1 MPLISFEANKLL
13 YEVFVGIKDICGDW
27 FEKIGTYKVAEN
39 TSLNKPNRFLCTSL
53 GSPCTPSCSLFNPLK
68 QCEHSKLEI
77 RQLSAADSVH
87 LLFAQKKEDRVFWT
101 NFYECFHPKKDP
113 KDALPKRTTLEFP
126 DDLPDVPEAVIQQ
139 TAKASLSLKKDD
151 PKYWS
156 QERLVW
162 ALGEDKVKK
171 RIAMSDWYWSWLNK
185 ILMPAHVEPNLKLLK
200 AKHDL
205 DEALSKKYGK
215 KELSDED
222 MYEISPSDGIYVEVK
237 KAISVLGDGLCGVK
251 VKLLTTPANQETYN
265 DSGNEQKSSVEK
277 SPKIIRHPVSP
288 PHKLNLSD
296 SNHRPPGG

>member
-1 MPLISFEANKLL
+1 MS
-13 YEVFVGIKDICGDW
+13 
-27 FEKIGTYKVAEN
+27 
-39 TSLNKPNRFLCTSL
+39 KPNRFLCTSL
-53 GSPCTPSCSLFNPLK
+53 GSPCTPSCSHFDPLR

-101 NFYECFHPKKDP
+101 NFYECFHPKKDD
-113 KDALPKRTTLEFP
+113 KDKLPKRTTLEFP
-126 DDLPDVPEAVIQQ
+126 DDLPDVPEAIIQQ

-156 QERLVW
+156 PERLVW
-162 ALGEDKVKK
+162 ALGDGKVKK

-185 ILMPAHVEPNLKLLK
+185 VLIPAHVEPTLKLLK

-222 MYEISPSDGIYVEVK
+222 TYEVSPSDSIYVEVK
-237 KAISVLGDGLCGVK
+237 KAIGVLGDGLSGVK
-251 VKLLTTPANQETYN
+251 VKLSTILVGQET
-265 DSGNEQKSSVEK
+265 GNGLDNAQRSSEGK
-277 SPKIIRHPVSP
+277 TPKIVRHPVSP
-288 PHKLNLSD
+288 QHKQNQSD
-296 SNHRPPGG
+296 SIHKPPGG